1 MAESL
6 LDRSSSDPRLA
17 EVDLDLEVA
26 EKDGRRGIAP
36 ATAAAAAGAGMEEDE
51 DDEED
56 EEEEDE
62 EDEDDVGLAHG
73 ACATPELAATKAA
86 AAVAGEYWDSSD
98 AAVAGDAPSSC
109 RSRVGGG
116 GGPRGSGSPEV

>member
-1 MAESL
+1 MNLESGFRRLAESL

-62 EDEDDVGLAHG
+62 EDEEDEDDAGLAHG
-73 ACATPELAATKAA
+73 ACAAPELAATKAA
-86 AAVAGEYWDSSD
+86 AAVAGEY
-98 AAVAGDAPSSC
+98 
-109 RSRVGGG
+109 
-116 GGPRGSGSPEV
+116 